1 MSNNFRMVV
10 LEAETLESRALASAT
25 LATPVAGPV
34 QVQVAIVNTPI
45 VAQDVHA
52 AMPMLHAYHVV
63 TGFFGE

>member
-1 MSNNFRMVV
+1 MSNNFRAVV

-34 QVQVAIVNTPI
+34 QVQVAIVSAPV
-45 VAQDVHA
+45 VAHDLHA
-52 AMPMLHAYHVV
+52 AMTPAHNYHLV